1 MYTFINTVYTHAVWY
16 DYVTVCVL
24 VSDSICLLNQGLFH
38 VISVST
44 CEVSVGIQSH
54 LQVHRPVTLPH
65 FEGLKHF
72 PLPTVPSKW
81 LLLDCVVAR
90 PWNNVFCWTSLVTD
104 VSNPHRLEEYI
115 LLVLFHST
123 LYEYSCWH
131 TLVPCRKSLHHTLWT
146 LVICMCNVV
155 IIIHTLTLR
164 AERCTLEAILLEKPN
179 KVCSLFHGSFM
190 MK

>member
-1 MYTFINTVYTHAVWY
+1 MQSDMTMWLCVCRCQTAFVCLTKVYFMSLVLAHVRCQLVYKATFKYTARSLCLTLRYWNT
-16 DYVTVCVL
+16 
-24 VSDSICLLNQGLFH
+24 
-38 VISVST
+38 
-44 CEVSVGIQSH
+44 
-54 LQVHRPVTLPH
+54 
-65 FEGLKHF
+65 F